1 MLKTFQTQ
9 GGDSIIIEIT
19 EEGKVTYVVGKR
31 KTTFE
36 LGECGSISYEFSSG
50 EKTVITGDMLCGTEE
65 IEPWLWAVISQGED
79 RLEDNNRQ
87 TETRRHHSYSNEND
101 KRATLIADE
110 DMLDKLLANLEGEAV
125 RQAICSL
132 NPRQQELVLDVFY
145 RGLSMAEVAR
155 RDGVGKMAISNRMS
169 KIIKRL
175 RDSLKNF

>member
-1 MLKTFQTQ
+1 MFKTLHTQ
-9 GGDSIIIEIT
+9 DGDSIIIEIT

-31 KTTFE
+31 KTTFD

-50 EKTVITGDMLCGTEE
+50 EKTVITGDMLGGTEG
-65 IEPWLWAVISQGED
+65 IEPWLWPVISQGED
-79 RLEDNNRQ
+79 RLEYNNQQ

-110 DMLDKLLANLEGEAV
+110 DMMDQLLANLEEEAV
-125 RQAICSL
+125 REAIRSL
-132 NPRQQELVLDVFY
+132 KPRQQELVLDIFY

-155 RDGVGKMAISNRMS
+155 RDGVRKMAISNRMN

-175 RDSLKNF
+175 RDNLKNF

>member
-9 GGDSIIIEIT
+9 DGDSIIIEIT
-19 EEGKVTYVVGKR
+19 EEGKVTYAVGKR
-31 KTTFE
+31 KTTFD
-36 LGECGSISYEFSSG
+36 LGECGCISYEFSSR
-50 EKTVITGDMLCGTEE
+50 EKTVITGDMLWGTEE

-79 RLEDNNRQ
+79 RLEENNQQ
-87 TETRRHHSYSNEND
+87 TETRRHHSYSDEND

-110 DMLDKLLANLEGEAV
+110 DMMDKLLANLEGEAV

-132 NPRQQELVLDVFY
+132 KPRQQELVVDIFY

-169 KIIKRL
+169 KIVKRL
-175 RDSLKNF
+175 RGSLKNF

>member
-1 MLKTFQTQ
+1 MFKTLHTQ
-9 GGDSIIIEIT
+9 DGDSIIIEIT

-31 KTTFE
+31 KTTFD

-50 EKTVITGDMLCGTEE
+50 EKTVITGDMLGGTEE
-65 IEPWLWAVISQGED
+65 IEPWLWPVISQGED
-79 RLEDNNRQ
+79 RLEYNNQQ

-110 DMLDKLLANLEGEAV
+110 DMMDQLLANLEEEAV
-125 RQAICSL
+125 REAIRSL
-132 NPRQQELVLDVFY
+132 KPRQQELVLDIFY

-155 RDGVGKMAISNRMS
+155 RDGVRKMAISNRMN

-175 RDSLKNF
+175 RDNLKNF